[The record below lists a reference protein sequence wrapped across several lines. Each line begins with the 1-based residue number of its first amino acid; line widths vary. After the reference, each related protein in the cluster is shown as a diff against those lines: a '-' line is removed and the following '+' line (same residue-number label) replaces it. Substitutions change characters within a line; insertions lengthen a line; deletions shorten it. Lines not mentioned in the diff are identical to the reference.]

1 MGIAPRRPRS
11 KPRARDGPVT
21 SVIEP
26 HKARRLYLLLRDQI
40 TSGRLPPGA
49 RLPGEPALAAEH
61 GLARVTVR
69 RAL

>member
-1 MGIAPRRPRS
+1 M
-11 KPRARDGPVT
+11 T